1 MHTNDYTLLAGE
13 IVAYK
18 LVCVKSSK
26 ANLVILR
33 KQLEFY
39 VLIDTQRCYGSG
51 FAYS

>member
-1 MHTNDYTLLAGE
+1 MVSYE
-13 IVAYK
+13 FSPVK
-18 LVCVKSSK
+18 KSSDSYRVVGK